1 MFEESVPLHILKSQY
16 NYQILE
22 ESSYKSKKS
31 KDEIK
36 SELSRLKNK
45 ENLSEKEEVLTMF
58 MIIIYSL
65 PSFGKMSSLLM
76 LK

>member
-1 MFEESVPLHILKSQY
+1 MFEESIPLHILKSQY

-22 ESSYKSKKS
+22 ETSYKNKKS
-31 KDEIK
+31 KEDI
-36 SELSRLKNK
+36 LSQLNKINKTEKTLKND
-45 ENLSEKEEVLTMF
+45 ESLSMF